1 MRRTLFD
8 QNVPRALSSLLPDC
22 EVRRAAQEGWGE
34 LTNGDLL
41 KAAETAGFS
50 LFVSADQNI
59 AYQQNMKG
67 RHIALLVL
75 STNHWA
81 TLRAS
86 ASNIIQA
93 VERIGDAG
101 YEFVECGLPLR
112 VRRTPPTLKL

>member
-1 MRRTLFD
+1 MRKFIIVLFACAVTFAVGA
-8 QNVPRALSSLLPDC
+8 QTKEIRVLLANHPY
-22 EVRRAAQEGWGE
+22 
-34 LTNGDLL
+34 GDLL

-50 LFVSADQNI
+50 LFVTAHQNI
-59 AYQQNMKG
+59 VYQQNMKG
-67 RHIALLVL
+67 RHIALVVL
-75 STNHWA
+75 LTNHWA